1 MIRRSGLG
9 EAMSPLLIAFLCLV
23 MVGTSFLS
31 GVFGM
36 AGGMILVGVLLAIMP
51 LPDAMALH
59 GVTQMASN
67 GWRGILWIRQVR
79 WRVIAPYVLGVALAM
94 LGWSFTQWVPSK
106 PIALLFLGVTPF
118 LVRLLPADL
127 HPNPVNPLQGV
138 LYGGICTTLMLLTGV
153 SGPLLDTFFLGGGLD
168 RKQIVATKAICQVF
182 GHLAKLIYFGGLAT
196 QTAIADPLIAAFAI
210 AASMLGTSLAR
221 RVLERMSDQQFR
233 LWANRI
239 ITTVAGYYVL
249 YGGYLLVAS

>member
-1 MIRRSGLG
+1 MP
-9 EAMSPLLIAFLCLV
+9 PLLIALLCLV

-36 AGGMILVGVLLAIMP
+36 AGGLILVGVLLALMP

-67 GWRGILWIRQVR
+67 GWRGLLWIRHVQ

-94 LGWSFTQWVPSK
+94 VAWSFTQWVPSK
-106 PIALLFLGVTPF
+106 AVALLFLGVTPF

-127 HPNPVNPLQGV
+127 RPNPANPLQGV
-138 LYGGICTTLMLLTGV
+138 LYGGACTTLMLLTGV
-153 SGPLLDTFFLGGGLD
+153 AGPLLDTFFLGGTLD
-168 RKQIVATKAICQVF
+168 RKQIVATKAISQVF
-182 GHLAKLIYFGGLAT
+182 GHAAKLVYFGGMIA
-196 QTAIADPLIAAFAI
+196 QTATIDPLLAGLAI

-221 RVLERMSDQQFR
+221 RVLERMTDRQFR
-233 LWANRI
+233 TWANRI
-239 ITTVAGYYVL
+239 ITTIAGYYVL
-249 YGGYLLVAS
+249 YGGYLLVTP